1 MTSESKVD
9 PAALPRHPSR
19 LAAGLLAAT
28 LALLAWS
35 AFRPYE
41 WMTWALEVIPA
52 VLAMVLLGATYRRFP
67 LSPLSYVLIALHA
80 AILIVGGHYTY
91 ARVPAGLWAQ
101 EWFDLSRNHYDRLGH
116 VAQGFVPAIVAREV
130 LLRCTPLKPGGW
142 LYYLT
147 VSVCVAVSGVY
158 ELIEW
163 AVAEIDAGGSQE
175 FLGTQGDV
183 WDTQKDIALCLV
195 GAMTS
200 PVILGWLHQRQLVGR
215 GLLPGAG
222 RLPSGQ

>member
-1 MTSESKVD
+1 MSTDSAPPS
-9 PAALPRHPSR
+9 LPRHPVR

-35 AFRPYE
+35 AYKPHD
-41 WMTWALEVIPA
+41 WMTWVLEVSPA
-52 VLAMVLLGATYRRFP
+52 VAALVLLLLTFRRFP
-67 LSPLSYVLIALHA
+67 LTPLAYVLIALHA

-91 ARVPAGLWAQ
+91 ALVPPGRWVQ
-101 EWFDLSRNHYDRLGH
+101 EWLDLSRNHYDRLGH

-130 LLRCTPLKPGGW
+130 LLRCTPLKPSGW

-158 ELIEW
+158 ELVEW
-163 AVAEIDAGGSQE
+163 AVAEIDAGGSQA

-195 GAMTS
+195 GAMAS
-200 PVILGWLHQRQLVGR
+200 PLLLGWLHQRQLVAR

-222 RLPSGQ
+222 RLPSEQ

>member
-1 MTSESKVD
+1 MGSQH
-9 PAALPRHPSR
+9 PPPPRHPAR
-19 LAAGLLAAT
+19 IAAAALGFT

-35 AFRPYE
+35 AYKPHDR
-41 WMTWALEVIPA
+41 MTWVLEVSPA
-52 VLAMVLLGATYRRFP
+52 VAAMVLLGATYRRFP

-91 ARVPAGLWAQ
+91 ALVPPGRWVQ
-101 EWFDLSRNHYDRLGH
+101 EWLDLSRNHYDRLGH
-116 VAQGFVPAIVAREV
+116 LAQGFVPAIVAREV
-130 LLRCTPLKPGGW
+130 LQRCTPLKPGGW

-147 VSVCVAVSGVY
+147 VSVCVAISGVY
-158 ELIEW
+158 ELVEW
-163 AVAEIDAGGSQE
+163 AVAEVDAGGSQA

-200 PVILGWLHQRQLVGR
+200 PLLLGWLHQRQLVGR
-215 GLLPGAG
+215 GLLRWAG

>member
-1 MTSESKVD
+1 MSSQSL
-9 PAALPRHPSR
+9 PAATRHPTR

-35 AFRPYE
+35 AYEPYDL
-41 WMTWALEVIPA
+41 MTWVLEVCPA

-67 LSPLSYVLIALHA
+67 LTPLSYVLIALHA

-91 ARVPAGLWAQ
+91 ARVPAGLWVQ
-101 EWFDLSRNHYDRLGH
+101 EWLDLSRNHYDRLGH

-130 LLRCTPLKPGGW
+130 LQRCTPLKPGGW

-183 WDTQKDIALCLV
+183 WDTQKDIALCLL
-195 GAMTS
+195 GAAAS
-200 PVILGWLHQRQLVGR
+200 PLLLGWLHQRQMIAR
-215 GLLPGAG
+215 GLLLHAG
-222 RLPSGQ
+222 RLRSGQ

>member
-1 MTSESKVD
+1 MGSQH
-9 PAALPRHPSR
+9 PPLPRHPSR
-19 LAAGLLAAT
+19 IAAAALGFT

-35 AFRPYE
+35 AYRPHD
-41 WMTWALEVIPA
+41 WMTWVLEVSPA
-52 VLAMVLLGATYRRFP
+52 VAAMVLLGATYRRFP

-80 AILIVGGHYTY
+80 AILIVGAHYTY
-91 ARVPAGLWAQ
+91 ALVPPGRWVQ

-116 VAQGFVPAIVAREV
+116 LAQGFVPAIVAREV
-130 LLRCTPLKPGGW
+130 LQRCTPLKPGGW

-147 VSVCVAVSGVY
+147 VSVCVAISGVY
-158 ELIEW
+158 ELVEW
-163 AVAEIDAGGSQE
+163 AVAEVDAGGSQA

-200 PVILGWLHQRQLVGR
+200 PLLLGWLHQRQLVGR